1 MNANRKGSNG
11 IRCVSAPFYN
21 THSFELDSEDEENY
35 YDNYDEVM
43 PAVRLTKQPAL
54 RPIKS
59 AETLPASAV
68 EDFQDHLVEGN
79 GLPIIQSCAVCS
91 ASSCTLSVL
100 HPCGHVVCSSCLT
113 GALNIIGEKDMRCAS
128 CEEKVDDFKLLTS
141 VVITK
146 AKDGEKDAKAIES
159 TPSQTYGNLEDDDE
173 RPSLLPSAIGNASP
187 GNGKRLFE
195 VVQPLP
201 PNYVA
206 HEANISSQSNS
217 SGSQPAVLRIDNVP
231 WVRDLTRLYEDVF

>member
-1 MNANRKGSNG
+1 M
-11 IRCVSAPFYN
+11 
-21 THSFELDSEDEENY
+21 
-35 YDNYDEVM
+35 
-43 PAVRLTKQPAL
+43 
-54 RPIKS
+54 
-59 AETLPASAV
+59 
-68 EDFQDHLVEGN
+68 
-79 GLPIIQSCAVCS
+79 
-91 ASSCTLSVL
+91 
-100 HPCGHVVCSSCLT
+100 CSSCLT
-113 GALNIIGEKDMRCAS
+113 GALNIIGEKDNALRQ

-141 VVITK
+141 VVTK

-173 RPSLLPSAIGNASP
+173 RPSPLLPSAIGNASP

-231 WVRDLTRLYEDVF
+231 WVRDFTRLYEDVF